1 MARTI
6 VMPTLIDMSSSNPD
20 ISFPRALDP
29 PKGPIV
35 LLDTAVFSQAI
46 EQSRKSPRGRIILP
60 FHKSNDDLL
69 QRMLNVLQPG
79 SYIQP
84 HRHASPPKA
93 ESILVLKGSI
103 CFVSFHDAGE
113 IDDHFLLSRGSDR
126 IGIDVDP
133 GVFHTFFALEKDT
146 VLFEVKPG
154 PYTAIDDKDF
164 ADWAPSEGSE
174 EAKDYLNKLYDCARE
189 RE

>member
-1 MARTI
+1 
-6 VMPTLIDMSSSNPD
+6 MSSSNPD
-20 ISFPRALDP
+20 NSFPRALDP
-29 PKGPIV
+29 PKDPIV
-35 LLDTAVFSQAI
+35 LLDTVIFSQAI

-84 HRHASPPKA
+84 HRHESPPKA

-103 CFVSFHDAGE
+103 CFVSFKETGE
-113 IDDHFLLSRGSDR
+113 IDDYFLLSQGSGN
-126 IGIDVDP
+126 IGIDVVP
-133 GVFHTFFALEKDT
+133 GVFHTFFAMEKDT

-154 PYTAIDDKDF
+154 PYVEIDDKDF
-164 ADWAPSEGSE
+164 AAWAPVEGSE
-174 EAKDYLNKLYDCARE
+174 EAKDYLKKLYNYARD